1 MSGFFSSI
9 WGGAN
14 STLDKDIPKLGQ
26 VGDWSTAQGQSD
38 INSGTDFWKSILSD
52 DSSKSTAVLA
62 PEMNAAK
69 TGTYQ
74 DVKTTAMFNPRSGGT
89 AASTAAIADKLHGYF
104 ANLIGTLKGSAA
116 DKLTSTGSDLTKI
129 GLSAYGQEIGASQQ
143 QMANWSKSIGGHV
156 MISGVQSL
164 EELGEQYLAGPGQ
177 TSAADTY
184 SGPGT

>member
-1 MSGFFSSI
+1 MSFMSSI
-9 WGGAN
+9 WGGQNQTLNAN
-14 STLDKDIPKLGQ
+14 IAKTGQ
-26 VGDWSTAQGQSD
+26 IGDWSTSQGEGD
-38 INSGTDFWKSILSD
+38 VTAGTGFFKDILSG
-52 DSSKSTAVLA
+52 DSGKEAAVLA

-116 DKLTSTGSDLTKI
+116 DKLTSTGSDLTKT